1 PFNLTGQ
8 PAISIPMGHTA
19 DGLPLGAQ
27 LAAAYAREDVL
38 LQVAAQIEDAAPWP
52 HLAPD

>member
-1 PFNLTGQ
+1 MGQ
-8 PAISIPMGHTA
+8 TA
-19 DGLPLGAQ
+19 EGLPLGAQ

-38 LQVAAQIEDAAPWP
+38 LQVAAQIEATNPWP